1 MFNSF
6 ILAWRGEE
14 NPGKMLRLFVKI
26 LNTKLRC
33 RDPLKWLET
42 LLSNQRPEQ
51 SFKYW
56 NNILVAG
63 IRLYI
68 FVEIK
73 FVE

>member
-26 LNTKLRC
+26 LNIKLRC

-56 NNILVAG
+56 NNILQYPTV
-63 IRLYI
+63 I